1 MLFNLIDFTLAHA
14 PPVINDLGLKEIAGI
29 PEMPLALF
37 IISPER
43 VVNSQMHKAPLYARI
58 NSVCVWCSGA
68 QQPTDARRV

>member
-1 MLFNLIDFTLAHA
+1 M
-14 PPVINDLGLKEIAGI
+14 INDFGSKEIAGI

-43 VVNSQMHKAPLYARI
+43 VVNSQMHKARPYTLVLIVY
-58 NSVCVWCSGA
+58 VFGA

>member
-1 MLFNLIDFTLAHA
+1 VIFFSRHA
-14 PPVINDLGLKEIAGI
+14 PRVINDFGSKEISGI